1 MQFTEDQK
9 KVIETRNKNIL
20 VSAAAGSGKTAVLV
34 QRILSRITGKDPID
48 IDRLLI
54 VTFTSAAA
62 AEMRERIH
70 AALLQAQTEHPED
83 ENLQRQAALIHN
95 AQITTIDSYCMFLLR
110 NHFHEIDL
118 DPSFRI
124 GDPGEIRLL
133 EKDVMQSVL
142 EEAYAKAESS
152 FLVLADALSPDA
164 KDGRL
169 EALVDELYRYADSHP
184 WPEKWLLHCRKEL
197 EHITADTLWQ
207 TQWMQYL
214 LQRLGK
220 DIAGGC
226 FSCRG
231 STEDM

>member
-34 QRILSRITGKDPID
+34 QRILSRITGKDLID

-133 EKDVMQSVL
+133 EKDVMQAVL
-142 EEAYAKAESS
+142 EEAYNKAEPS
-152 FLVLADALSPDA
+152 FLELADALSPDA
-164 KDGRL
+164 RMAGWKHWWMNCIVMRTAIHGRRSGSYT
-169 EALVDELYRYADSHP
+169 V
-184 WPEKWLLHCRKEL
+184 EKNWN
-197 EHITADTLWQ
+197 I
-207 TQWMQYL
+207 
-214 LQRLGK
+214 
-220 DIAGGC
+220 
-226 FSCRG
+226 
-231 STEDM
+231 

>member
-133 EKDVMQSVL
+133 EKDVMQAVL
-142 EEAYAKAESS
+142 EEAYNKAEPS
-152 FLVLADALSPDA
+152 FWSLRMRSARMQRMAGWKHWWMNCIVMRTAIH
-164 KDGRL
+164 GRRSGSYT
-169 EALVDELYRYADSHP
+169 V
-184 WPEKWLLHCRKEL
+184 EKNWN
-197 EHITADTLWQ
+197 I
-207 TQWMQYL
+207 
-214 LQRLGK
+214 
-220 DIAGGC
+220 
-226 FSCRG
+226 
-231 STEDM
+231 

>member
-34 QRILSRITGKDPID
+34 QRILSRITGKDLID

-133 EKDVMQSVL
+133 EKDVMQAVL
-142 EEAYAKAESS
+142 EEAYNKAEPS
-152 FLVLADALSPDA
+152 FLELADALSPDA

-169 EALVDELYRYADSHP
+169 EALVDEVFAA
-184 WPEKWLLHCRKEL
+184 
-197 EHITADTLWQ
+197 TA
-207 TQWMQYL
+207 
-214 LQRLGK
+214 GK

-226 FSCRG
+226 FSCRSG
-231 STEDM
+231 AEDM